1 MARLRN
7 LLPCTTNDGG
17 SIVSAPRDK
26 LMIFQVQN
34 MLTIQLTDKPNNRK
48 EKKREHEQI
57 NFKQRKKSTIVNMA
71 LIRNQMYRK
80 NIKKFELEFDDDY
93 DVLGCADVMLE

>member
-1 MARLRN
+1 
-7 LLPCTTNDGG
+7 
-17 SIVSAPRDK
+17 
-26 LMIFQVQN
+26 
-34 MLTIQLTDKPNNRK
+34 
-48 EKKREHEQI
+48 
-57 NFKQRKKSTIVNMA
+57 MA